1 MMSSLRILMYSN
13 ASEGSGHTSRA
24 ICIAA
29 ALAES
34 LPDCS
39 ILILTDLTT
48 IGRFKLAERID
59 YIHLPV
65 LNGKP
70 HGQYALPGLHLSAEN
85 MLKIRRKIVLSAVK
99 TFQPDI
105 VMLDDS
111 MLNFPFEMQKLV
123 VGIAEAAPQ
132 ARMIWG
138 LSDTLGEPA
147 TVRQQWARYEIQPLF
162 EHYADTIW
170 VFGAPQL
177 FDVVREYH
185 LSSNIVRKLTYTGY
199 LAVHNFP
206 SRRVRENL
214 VSLNRQLP
222 LVALTPEGGAND
234 FTMVDAY
241 LRFLENR
248 AAANAIQSLIV
259 TGPGIASPQ
268 KHALAQRAQRL
279 PNVIFHRSGKH
290 ALDYLRFAEVVICD
304 GGYNTMCAILAHRKK
319 TIVIPSL
326 PLPCVAWRQQRHLRQ
341 GGANYHRARL
351 FQKRGLVTMIPPQE
365 YDAAVLEETIVAML
379 HDRPRFL
386 PRPCYEEIALDGVA
400 KITAQIAQWA
410 GLIPQGGTYQAQPL
424 MAAA

>member
-1 MMSSLRILMYSN
+1 MSSLRILMYSN

-29 ALAES
+29 ALAQA

-39 ILILTDLTT
+39 ILVLTDLAT

-85 MLKIRRKIVLSAVK
+85 MLKIRRKIVSSAVK

-111 MLNFPFEMQKLV
+111 LLNFPFEMQKLV

-147 TVRQQWARYEIQPLF
+147 TVRQQWAQYEIQPLF
-162 EHYADTIW
+162 EQYADTIW
-170 VFGAPQL
+170 VLGAPQF
-177 FDVVREYH
+177 FDVAREYC
-185 LSSNIVRKLTYTGY
+185 LSANIARKLTYIGY
-199 LAVHNFP
+199 LAFHNFP

-214 VSLNRQLP
+214 VSLNRHLP
-222 LVALTPEGGAND
+222 LIALAPEGGAND
-234 FTMVDAY
+234 FAMVDAY

-248 AAANAIQSLIV
+248 AAENTIQSLIV
-259 TGPGIASPQ
+259 AGPGIASPQ

-304 GGYNTMCAILAHRKK
+304 GGYNAMCAILAHRKK
-319 TIVIPSL
+319 TIVVPSL
-326 PLPCVAWRQQRHLRQ
+326 SSQ

-365 YDAAVLEETIVAML
+365 YDAAVLEKTIVAML
-379 HDRPRFL
+379 RDRPRFL
-386 PRPCYEEIALDGVA
+386 PRPCYEEIAIDGVA
-400 KITAQIAQWA
+400 KIIAQIAQWV
-410 GLIPQGGTYQAQPL
+410 GLTTPPAYQAQPL

>member
-1 MMSSLRILMYSN
+1 MYSN
-13 ASEGSGHTSRA
+13 ASEGSGHTSRT

-29 ALAES
+29 ALAQA

-39 ILILTDLTT
+39 ILILTDLAT

-70 HGQYALPGLHLSAEN
+70 HHQYALHGLHLSAEN
-85 MLKIRRKIVLSAVK
+85 TLKIRRKIVLSAVK

-111 MLNFPFEMQKLV
+111 LLNLPFEMQKLV
-123 VGIAEAAPQ
+123 AGIAAAAPQ
-132 ARMIWG
+132 AKMIWG

-162 EHYADTIW
+162 EHYADAIL
-170 VFGAPQL
+170 VFGTPQL
-177 FDVVREYH
+177 FDAAREYH
-185 LSSNIVRKLTYTGY
+185 LSARIAQKLTYTGY
-199 LAVHNFP
+199 LACHTFP

-214 VSLNRQLP
+214 ARLNRRLP
-222 LVALTPEGGAND
+222 VVALAPEGGAND
-234 FTMVDAY
+234 FAMVDAY

-248 AAANAIQSLIV
+248 AGTSAIQSLIIA
-259 TGPGIASPQ
+259 GPGIASPQ
-268 KHALAQRAQRL
+268 KHALGQRAQRL

-290 ALDYLRFAEVVICD
+290 ALHYLRFAEVVICA
-304 GGYNTMCAILAHRKK
+304 GGYNAMCEILAHRKK
-319 TIVIPSL
+319 AIVVPSL
-326 PLPCVAWRQQRHLRQ
+326 PEQP
-341 GGANYHRARL
+341 ANFHRARL
-351 FQKRGLVTMIPPQE
+351 FQQRGLVTMIPSQK
-365 YDAAVLEETIVAML
+365 YNASVLEETIAAML

-386 PRPCYEEIALDGVA
+386 PRPSYEEIALDGVA
-400 KITAQIAQWA
+400 KITAQMAQWV
-410 GLIPQGGTYQAQPL
+410 GLTAPVYQAQPL